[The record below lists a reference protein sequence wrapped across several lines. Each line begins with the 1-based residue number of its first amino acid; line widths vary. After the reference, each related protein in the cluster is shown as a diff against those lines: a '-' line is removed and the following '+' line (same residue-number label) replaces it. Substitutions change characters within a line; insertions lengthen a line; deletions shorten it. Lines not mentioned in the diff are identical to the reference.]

1 MRIYTDGVYD
11 LLHRGHLESLKHCKS
26 LFEDVYLIVGV
37 LSDDVATRYKRAP
50 LYKEEDRYMLIEHLN
65 MVDCVIRDAP
75 LVLTE
80 AFLKT
85 HSIDYVVHGFSNPAD
100 QDKQTDFFEVPKRL
114 GQFIEIPYYAP
125 ISTTQIISRLKH

>member
-37 LSDDVATRYKRAP
+37 LSDKVATHYKRSP
-50 LYKEEDRYMLIEHLN
+50 LYKEEDRYMLVEHLT

-75 LVLTE
+75 LIMTEEFLT
-80 AFLKT
+80 A
-85 HSIDYVVHGFSNPAD
+85 HSIDYVVHSFSNQAD
-100 QDKQTDFFEVPKRL
+100 QDKQDDFFAVPKRL
-114 GQFIEIPYYAP
+114 GKFIEIPYYAP
-125 ISTTQIISRLKH
+125 ISTTQIISQMNH